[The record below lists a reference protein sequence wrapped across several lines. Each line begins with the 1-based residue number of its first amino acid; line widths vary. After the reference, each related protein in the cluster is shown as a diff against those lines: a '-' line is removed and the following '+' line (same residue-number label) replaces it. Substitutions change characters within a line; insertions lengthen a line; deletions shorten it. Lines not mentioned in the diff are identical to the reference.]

1 MGIPIMR
8 GRAFTNRDTGAAA
21 PVVLVSETV
30 ARTWWPQGNPLGDRV
45 VPCRFRGKDLP
56 KDFCT
61 ESPREVVGVAGDTK
75 TVELT
80 APPRPTIY
88 IPAAQALEYERSI
101 NWVVRGNLSPTF
113 TQQLRRAVAELDPH
127 QRIDRVRT
135 MDDILSSTTADS
147 RFDAWLFG
155 AFAALAL
162 ILTAIGIYGL
172 VSFTVVRRTGEFG
185 TRMALGASRGDVLRL
200 VLKQGIMLT
209 AVGLL
214 IGLAGALALGRS
226 LSSLLFGVGA
236 TDPLSFAAVSVV
248 LLGVGVLASYIPARR
263 ATKTDPMVAL
273 RYE

>member
-1 MGIPIMR
+1 
-8 GRAFTNRDTGAAA
+8 
-21 PVVLVSETV
+21 
-30 ARTWWPQGNPLGDRV
+30 
-45 VPCRFRGKDLP
+45 
-56 KDFCT
+56 
-61 ESPREVVGVAGDTK
+61 
-75 TVELT
+75 LT